1 MDYTKEDIYGIDLS
15 QMTSSITVS
24 NTGTSNVSV
33 TSGASITVPW
43 NTTAQTSDTY
53 TLGANWSNQASAKI
67 RLDGPDAD
75 IEINGASLTDMIE
88 KIEQRLAILKPD
100 PRLEKDWDE
109 LRELGDRY
117 RALEKEII
125 EKQKMWDTLKK

>member
-1 MDYTKEDIYGIDLS
+1 MDYSKEDIYTVDLS
-15 QMTSSITVS
+15 NITSAITVS

-33 TSGASITVPW
+33 TAGTGITVPW
-43 NTTAQTSDTY
+43 NTTQSSNTY
-53 TLGANWSNQASAKI
+53 TLGSGWNNGTGAKI
-67 RLDGPDAD
+67 RLDGPGAD

-109 LRELGDRY
+109 LRELGNRY